1 MSVPFIKFVYWNE
14 NEWMSNFFQ
23 LTLNNCP
30 VHHVADSNKAAAPAF
45 SFAGR
50 HEVKVGTEIDGSDIC
65 LPQVESAAPAPN
77 IYNTSG
83 LTAKGIINITAPRV
97 QPE

>member
-50 HEVKVGTEIDGSDIC
+50 HEVKVGTEID
-65 LPQVESAAPAPN
+65 ESAF
-77 IYNTSG
+77 
-83 LTAKGIINITAPRV
+83 LTFAFLRLRVRPRRQTFTTHPV
-97 QPE
+97 